1 MSNSNYP
8 RAWQRFTAQS
18 RPTDGVVPE
27 TLGGKFGPLAK
38 WSARFRLA
46 KSFKGLDLG
55 NAYAGSE
62 TPQLYAAITRI
73 FLVYS
78 AFETYCNIVGLKPYE
93 EAQVK
98 PLQEALSQQATLQ
111 TIREIDPQYAIAK
124 FLAEHLTN
132 KKLKQTMGAFMDRQ
146 TTEGQAVNVSC
157 FARGV
162 RHVFAHGILTAN
174 APGLSP
180 QRFDQV
186 SRIVSVFL
194 LDCMDQD
201 FDERVP

>member
-1 MSNSNYP
+1 MSDSNYP
-8 RAWQRFTAQS
+8 KAWQRFTAQS

-27 TLGGKFGPLAK
+27 TLGGKFGPLAR

-55 NAYAGSE
+55 DAYAGSE

-78 AFETYCNIVGLKPYE
+78 AFETYCDIVGLKPHE
-93 EAQVK
+93 EDQVK
-98 PLQEALSQQATLQ
+98 SLQEPLSQQATLQ
-111 TIREIDPQYAIAK
+111 TIRQIDPQYAIAK
-124 FLAEHLTN
+124 FLLEHLKN
-132 KKLKQTMGAFMDRQ
+132 KKLKQTMGAFID
-146 TTEGQAVNVSC
+146 EQAINVSC
-157 FARGV
+157 FAGGI

-174 APGLSP
+174 ASGLSP

-186 SRIVSVFL
+186 SQIVSGFL